1 MSRIIAIVNPVA
13 GRGRAAK
20 AWPAFEA
27 ALRAAGASPEV
38 WYTQGPGDACAM
50 GRRARELGCSLL
62 LVTGGDGTIHETLNG
77 TGPGG
82 PPLVVVP
89 LGTGNDL
96 ARGLG
101 IQATPVAIAELVA
114 SGRVRRLDLGRID
127 TAEGSRYF
135 VNVSGAGFDAEVA
148 RRVLEAG
155 GPGRGAIPY
164 VLAMLRTLRA
174 YQNVDLD
181 IEIEGQRYG
190 QRSLMVVV
198 GNSPYYGGGMH
209 ILPGAQPDDGRFDIC
224 LIGDLGKLEILRVF
238 PRVFRGTHVH
248 HRAVRC
254 LRGREVYL
262 RSRMPVAVHADGE
275 PVGYL
280 PARYRNFPGGM
291 PVVVPSRG
299 AMSQAATGETVR
311 AGEGTVPR

>member
-13 GRGRAAK
+13 GRGRAGR

-27 ALRAAGASPEV
+27 ALRATGISLDV
-38 WYTQGPGDACAM
+38 WYTQGPGDARDM
-50 GRRARELGCSLL
+50 GRRARDLGCSLL
-62 LVTGGDGTIHETLNG
+62 LVTGGDGTVHETLNG

-82 PPLVVVP
+82 PPLAVVP

-96 ARGLG
+96 ARGLHV
-101 IQATPVAIAELVA
+101 QAIPAAIAALVR
-114 SGRVRRLDLGRID
+114 SGHVRRLDLGRID
-127 TAEGSRYF
+127 TADGSRYF

-155 GPGRGAIPY
+155 GPGRGAVPY
-164 VLAMLRTLRA
+164 VLAMLHTLRT
-174 YQNVDLD
+174 YRNVDMK
-181 IEIEGQRYG
+181 IEVDGQRYE

-209 ILPGAQPDDGRFDIC
+209 ILPGAQPDDGRFDLC
-224 LIGDLGKLEILRVF
+224 LIGDIGKLETLLVF

-248 HRAVRC
+248 HPRVRL

-262 RSRMPVAVHADGE
+262 ASRAPVAVHADGE

-291 PVVVPSRG
+291 PVVVPS
-299 AMSQAATGETVR
+299 QAVARPASGQGEAPPEEETVGR
-311 AGEGTVPR
+311 